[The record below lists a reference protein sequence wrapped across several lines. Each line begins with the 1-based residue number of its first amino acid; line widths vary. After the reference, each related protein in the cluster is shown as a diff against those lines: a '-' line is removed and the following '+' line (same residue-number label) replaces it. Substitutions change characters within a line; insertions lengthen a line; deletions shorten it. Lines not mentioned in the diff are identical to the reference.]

1 MSPDLQTL
9 STTSSTLM
17 FRFLLGRLR
26 AAADRHLPQHL
37 RDARRGEQM
46 AYEYLRK
53 LGYKI
58 VARNYRP
65 RRGRGE
71 IDLIGWD
78 EDCLAIIEVKTR
90 KNEDFGRPEQAV
102 NRDKRWQLIRTAG
115 EYSRRANVGPERVRF
130 DVVSIV
136 LDTPPQIELYKGA
149 FGVRQEQER
158 RRPPQASRR
167 TARPRTER
175 HSPESDAW

>member
-1 MSPDLQTL
+1 
-9 STTSSTLM
+9 M
-17 FRFLLGRLR
+17 FRFLLGKLR
-26 AAADRHLPQHL
+26 AAADRRLPQHL

-53 LGYKI
+53 CGYQI

-78 EDCLAIIEVKTR
+78 EDRLAMIEVKTR

-115 EYSRRANVGPERVRF
+115 DYSRRAGVEPGLVRF

-136 LDTPPQIELYKGA
+136 LSHPPQIDLYKGA
-149 FGVRQEQER
+149 FTVRQEQQR
-158 RRPPQASRR
+158 RRPPQVSRR
-167 TARPRTER
+167 TARPSAEKQSRSNGAE
-175 HSPESDAW
+175 

>member
-1 MSPDLQTL
+1 
-9 STTSSTLM
+9 M
-17 FRFLLGRLR
+17 FQSLLGRLR

-46 AYEYLRK
+46 AYDYLRK
-53 LGYKI
+53 QGYAI

-78 EDCLAIIEVKTR
+78 EDRLAFIEVKTR

-102 NRDKRWQLIRTAG
+102 DRAKRWRLIRVAR
-115 EYSRRANVGPERVRF
+115 EYARRADIDPRLTRF

-136 LDTPPQIELYKGA
+136 LERPPRIDLYKGA
-149 FGVRQEQER
+149 FTPSQER
-158 RRPPQASRR
+158 KRWRPDRVSRR
-167 TARPRTER
+167 TARPRDHR
-175 HSPESDAW
+175 RSPGTDRQ

>member
-1 MSPDLQTL
+1 
-9 STTSSTLM
+9 M

-26 AAADRHLPQHL
+26 AAADRHLPQHQ

-46 AYEYLRK
+46 AYEHLRRR
-53 LGYKI
+53 GYKI

-78 EDCLAIIEVKTR
+78 EDRLAFIEVKTR
-90 KNEDFGRPEQAV
+90 KNEDFGRPDQAV
-102 NRDKRWQLIRTAG
+102 DAEKRWRLIRVAR
-115 EYSRRANVGPERVRF
+115 EYSRRAGIAPECERF

-136 LDTPPQIELYKGA
+136 LESPPRIDLYKGV
-149 FGVRQEQER
+149 FTMRQERQR
-158 RRPPQASRR
+158 WRPDRASRR
-167 TARPRTER
+167 TARSRGLPR
-175 HSPESDAW
+175 SPETDRQ

>member
-1 MSPDLQTL
+1 ML
-9 STTSSTLM
+9 

-26 AAADRHLPQHL
+26 AAADRHLPQHQ
-37 RDARRGEQM
+37 RDGRRGEQI
-46 AYEYLRK
+46 AYEYLRG

-78 EDCLAIIEVKTR
+78 QDRLAFIEVKTR
-90 KNEDFGRPEQAV
+90 RDENFGRPDQAV
-102 NRDKRWQLIRTAG
+102 DRRKRRLLIRAAR
-115 EYSRRANVGPERVRF
+115 EYGRRAGIEPARERF

-136 LDTPPQIELYKGA
+136 LENPLRIDLYQGA
-149 FGVRQEQER
+149 FTARQERQR
-158 RRPPQASRR
+158 WRPDPVSRR
-167 TARPRTER
+167 TARPRPAGG
-175 HSPESDAW
+175 SPESGGQ

>member
-1 MSPDLQTL
+1 
-9 STTSSTLM
+9 M
-17 FRFLLGRLR
+17 FRFLLGKLR
-26 AAADRHLPQHL
+26 AAADRRLPQHL

-53 LGYKI
+53 RGYRI

-71 IDLIGWD
+71 IDLVGWD
-78 EDCLAIIEVKTR
+78 EDRLAMIEVKTR

-115 EYSRRANVGPERVRF
+115 DYSRRAGVEPELVRF

-136 LDTPPQIELYKGA
+136 LSKPPQIDLYKGA
-149 FGVRQEQER
+149 FTVRQEQQR
-158 RRPPQASRR
+158 WRPPQVSRR
-167 TARPRTER
+167 TARPLKQNQPKNDVE
-175 HSPESDAW
+175 

>member
-1 MSPDLQTL
+1 
-9 STTSSTLM
+9 M
-17 FRFLLGRLR
+17 FRFLLGRLQ
-26 AAADRHLPQHL
+26 AAADRHLPQHQ

-78 EDCLAIIEVKTR
+78 EDRLAFIEVKTR

-102 NRDKRWQLIRTAG
+102 DSDKRRRLIRVAR
-115 EYSRRANVGPERVRF
+115 EYTRRADVAPELERF

-136 LDTPPQIELYKGA
+136 LENPPRIDLYKGA
-149 FGVRQEQER
+149 FTVRQERQR
-158 RRPPQASRR
+158 WRPHRTSR
-167 TARPRTER
+167 TARSRSNR
-175 HSPESDAW
+175 GSPGADRQ

>member
-1 MSPDLQTL
+1 
-9 STTSSTLM
+9 M

-46 AYEYLRK
+46 AYEYLRAQ
-53 LGYKI
+53 GYEI

-78 EDCLAIIEVKTR
+78 GERLAIIEVKTR

-102 NRDKRWQLIRTAG
+102 NREKRWQLIRAAG
-115 EYSRRANVGPERVRF
+115 EYSRRAGVEPERVRF

-136 LDTPPQIELYKGA
+136 LDTPPRVELYKGA
-149 FGVRQEQER
+149 FTVRQEQQR
-158 RRPPQASRR
+158 WRPPQVSRR
-167 TARPRTER
+167 TARPSVEKR
-175 HSPESDAW
+175 SPKSDAW